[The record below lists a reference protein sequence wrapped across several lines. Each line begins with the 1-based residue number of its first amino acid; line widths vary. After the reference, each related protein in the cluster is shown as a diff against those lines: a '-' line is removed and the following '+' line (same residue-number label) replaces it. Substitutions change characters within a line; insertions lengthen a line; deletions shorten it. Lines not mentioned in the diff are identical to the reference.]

1 MGGEQCH
8 MIARP
13 ANGTTKITTART
25 AEDAPATPITGTR
38 PMARIKI
45 PIDQLP
51 DAPEPTLPHRQR
63 EKIDTFT
70 LSWGQEQLRRKV
82 VTSERQKK
90 WRRKSGQA

>member
-1 MGGEQCH
+1 M
-8 MIARP
+8 R
-13 ANGTTKITTART
+13 
-25 AEDAPATPITGTR
+25 AT
-38 PMARIKI
+38 IKI
-45 PIDQLP
+45 PVDRLP

-90 WRRKSGQA
+90 WRRKRAKD